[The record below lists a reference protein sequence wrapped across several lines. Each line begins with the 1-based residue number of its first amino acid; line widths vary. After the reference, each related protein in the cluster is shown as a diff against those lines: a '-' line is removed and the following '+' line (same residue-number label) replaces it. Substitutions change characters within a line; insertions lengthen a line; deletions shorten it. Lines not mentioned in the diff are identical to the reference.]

1 MNRNTKSNRLHAAIV
16 NLFNLMMQMI
26 RQFFTDSANAI
37 KNAYGRIQNSNVLNT
52 TTKVLSIIG
61 LVLASIVLLV
71 LFGSVM
77 FVLIAAMFVTLMILC
92 VLVAL
97 RILIKFAILVAL
109 FITFAVFLN
118 NNLTDTVIEEIPAI
132 VDVQKMVNNRAN
144 IVCEGTVYYVEAG
157 ENVWNEFWSSE
168 TMTNPEAERN
178 FFEILMYNSKEN
190 IEKICDRVFH
200 DDEVISTETEPARRP
215 KEVDTH
221 REKEDGR
228 IRRDNITSPIGG

>member
-1 MNRNTKSNRLHAAIV
+1 MNRNTKSNRLYTAIAS
-16 NLFNLMMQMI
+16 LFTLTIQMI

-37 KNAYGRIQNSNVLNT
+37 KNAYGRIQNSNVLNSV
-52 TTKVLSIIG
+52 TKVLSIIG
-61 LVLASIVLLV
+61 LILASIVLLV

-97 RILIKFAILVAL
+97 RILIKLAILVAL

-132 VDVQKMVNNRAN
+132 VDVQKLVNDRAN
-144 IVCEGTVYYVEAG
+144 IVCEKTVYYVEAG
-157 ENVWNEFWSSE
+157 EDEWNEFWTSE
-168 TMTNPEAERN
+168 AMTDSEAERS
-178 FFEILMYNSKEN
+178 FFEDLMYDTKEN
-190 IEKICDRVFH
+190 LEEIYERVFSG
-200 DDEVISTETEPARRP
+200 ESELRKP
-215 KEVDTH
+215 KEVEKN

-228 IRRDNITSPIGG
+228 NRRDNITSPIGG